1 MPYHYTAPHRSG
13 SNGPGG
19 IPFSISQSLIPRR
32 EAKSRHA
39 LRGSWGIAM
48 MMSLAAVPAPRQ
60 ATAQIAVYDPAN
72 YAENVL
78 HYVNQLTQ
86 IKYQIDQVKYQLQAL
101 TKLPSAP
108 WRNVGQ
114 SLQTSGGVMGSTHS
128 LGYAAP
134 GVGATFRGYY
144 PVAQPVTDWPA
155 EQRGGSQAAV
165 SVFGAAVEATAQQQ
179 ATVDPGRA
187 AIQRMKQL
195 NGTVD
200 GHEQALELQN
210 SAAVYSAEE
219 LMLLRQAAM
228 AQTNIQAVYFAS
240 RINEE
245 AQRDEAARAALSL
258 LATPQTA
265 PPNVSLRVT
274 P

>member
-1 MPYHYTAPHRSG
+1 MTSRQTAHVALNEVARALPRAG
-13 SNGPGG
+13 ERQVITPG
-19 IPFSISQSLIPRR
+19 RR
-32 EAKSRHA
+32 AHTRWVASA
-39 LRGSWGIAM
+39 GLGIAM
-48 MMSLAAVPAPRQ
+48 AGLAAGAIAPQ
-60 ATAQIAVYDPAN
+60 ASAQIAVYDPAN

-86 IKYQIDQVKYQLQAL
+86 IKNQLDQVKYQLRAL
-101 TKLPSAP
+101 AKLPSAP

-114 SLQTSGGVMGSTHS
+114 SLENIGGMMGAPHS
-128 LGYAAP
+128 LGYAAS
-134 GVGATFRGYY
+134 GVGTTFRRYF
-144 PVAQPVTDWPA
+144 PVTQSVTDWPTAQRAQGQA
-155 EQRGGSQAAV
+155 EV
-165 SVFGAAVEATAQQQ
+165 NVFGAAVDATAQQQ
-179 ATVDPGRA
+179 STVEAGRT

-195 NGTVD
+195 NGTVS

-219 LMLLRQAAM
+219 LMLLRQAVM

-245 AQRDEAARAALSL
+245 VRRDAAVRAALAQ

-265 PPNVSLRVT
+265 PPDLSLRVT

>member
-1 MPYHYTAPHRSG
+1 MACHYTAHHWPVFT
-13 SNGPGG
+13 GPGG
-19 IPFSISQSLIPRR
+19 VPFSSSQSLMSRR
-32 EAKSRHA
+32 QAKSRCA
-39 LRGSWGIAM
+39 LRAWWGIAI
-48 MMSLAAVPAPRQ
+48 MSLAAGIAPRL
-60 ATAQIAVYDPAN
+60 ALAQIAVYDPAN

-114 SLQTSGGVMGSTHS
+114 SLQTIGGVMGSAHS
-128 LGYAAP
+128 LGYAAS
-134 GVGATFRGYY
+134 GVGTTFHGYF
-144 PVAQPVTDWPA
+144 PVTRPVTDWPA
-155 EQRGGSQAAV
+155 EQRSESQAAV
-165 SVFGAAVEATAQQQ
+165 NVFGAAVEATAEQQ

-195 NGTVD
+195 NGTVN

-219 LMLLRQAAM
+219 LMLLRQAVM

-240 RINEE
+240 RVNEE

-258 LATPQTA
+258 LATPQAA